1 MPLSKLQFRPGINK
15 ETTSYSNEGGWFDC
29 DKVRFRAGF
38 PEKIGGW
45 AKKTPNSHL
54 GVTRAL
60 HPWQTI
66 SLANYLGVGTNEKY
80 YVLYGGA
87 YYDVTP
93 LRATTSAGD
102 VTFSATNGSST
113 ITVTDTS
120 HGAIVG
126 DFVTLSG
133 AASLGGNITAE
144 VLNQEYKIVTV
155 PTANTYTITA
165 REVNPVS
172 RITVNGIYTPV
183 AVTANSSDSGNGGS
197 STVGAYQLNIG
208 LNTSITGDGW
218 NAGTWGRG
226 TWNSATTPTVESVL
240 RLWTH
245 DNFGEDLVINIFNG
259 GLYYYDSSTGLTNRA
274 VVLSSVSGAVS
285 PPSVAV
291 KVLVSD
297 VDLHVIA
304 FGCDSEDDPGTQDP
318 LLIRFSDQRNALDW
332 KATVDNTAGD
342 LKISSGSKIITAI
355 ETKREILVFTDT
367 SIYSMQF
374 IGPPDTF
381 GITIVSEGISIR
393 SPNSAVAIEDNV
405 FWMGNNEFYVY
416 NGAVQKIPCTL
427 RDFVFSDFNNLQ
439 AEKVFAGVNSS
450 FSEIWWF
457 YPSADSNEINKYV
470 IYNYQQQI
478 WYFGSL
484 QRTAWLDRG
493 VNELPTAASPDYYL
507 YNHET
512 GDDDGSTDPVTAITA
527 HIESSQMDIG
537 EGDQFT
543 FISRIIPDITFRNS
557 DIGKKASLSLK
568 ARNFPGGNYL
578 QTDSAE
584 ISKTAT
590 VPVEQFT
597 NDAFIRLRGRSFALR
612 VESTETGISWR
623 LGSPRIDI
631 RPDGRR

>member
-15 ETTSYSNEGGWFDC
+15 ESTSYSNEGGWFDC

-66 SLANYLGVGTNEKY
+66 SLANYMGVGTNVKY
-80 YVLYGGA
+80 YILYGGA

-102 VTFSATNGSST
+102 VTFAATDGSSI
-113 ITVTDTS
+113 ITVTETA

-126 DFVTLSG
+126 DFVTFSG
-133 AASLGGNITAE
+133 AATLGGLVTAE
-144 VLNQEYKIVTV
+144 VLNQEYQVETV
-155 PTANTYTITA
+155 PSANTFTIIA

-183 AVTANSSDSGNGGS
+183 AVTANSSDSGNGGG

-245 DNFGEDLVINIFNG
+245 DNFGEDIIINIHNG
-259 GLYYYDSSTGLTNRA
+259 GLYYYDSSGGLTNRA
-274 VVLSSVSGAVS
+274 IVLSLVTGAVS
-285 PPSVAV
+285 PPSVAT

-416 NGAVQKIPCTL
+416 NGAVQKVPCTL
-427 RDFVFSDFNNLQ
+427 RDFVFSDFNTLQ
-439 AEKVFAGVNSS
+439 SEKVFAGVNSS
-450 FSEIWWF
+450 FSEVWWF
-457 YPSADSNEINKYV
+457 YPSSSSNDIDKYV

-478 WYFGSL
+478 WYYGSL
-484 QRTAWLDRG
+484 SRTAWLDRG

-537 EGDQFT
+537 EGDQFS
-543 FISRIIPDITFRNS
+543 FINRIIPDLTFRNS
-557 DIGKKASLSLK
+557 DIGKKATLSLK

-578 QTDSAE
+578 QSDSTD

-623 LGSPRIDI
+623 LGSPRVDI

>member
-15 ETTSYSNEGGWFDC
+15 ESTSYSNEGGWFDC

-66 SLANYLGVGTNEKY
+66 SLANYMGVGTNVKY

-102 VTFSATNGSST
+102 VTFAAPNGSSI
-113 ITVTDTS
+113 ITVTETA

-126 DFVTLSG
+126 DFVTFSG
-133 AASLGGNITAE
+133 AATLGGLVTAE
-144 VLNQEYKIVTV
+144 VLNQEYQVETV
-155 PTANTYTITA
+155 PSANTFTIIA

-183 AVTANSSDSGNGGS
+183 AVTANASDSGNGGG

-245 DNFGEDLVINIFNG
+245 DNFGEDIIINIYNG
-259 GLYYYDSSTGLTNRA
+259 GLYYYDSSAGLTNRA
-274 VVLSSVSGAVS
+274 IVLSLVSGAVS
-285 PPSVAV
+285 PPSVATR
-291 KVLVSD
+291 VLVSD

-416 NGAVQKIPCTL
+416 NGAVQKVPCTL
-427 RDFVFSDFNNLQ
+427 RDFVFSDFNTLQ
-439 AEKVFAGVNSS
+439 SEKVFAGVNSS
-450 FSEIWWF
+450 FSEVWWF
-457 YPSADSNEINKYV
+457 YPSSSSNEIDKYV

-478 WYFGSL
+478 WYYGSL
-484 QRTAWLDRG
+484 NRTAWLDRG
-493 VNELPTAASPDYYL
+493 VNELPTAASTDYYL

-537 EGDQFT
+537 EGDQFS
-543 FISRIIPDITFRNS
+543 FINRIIPDLTFRNS
-557 DIGKKASLSLK
+557 DIGKKATLSLK

-578 QTDSAE
+578 QSDSTD

-623 LGSPRIDI
+623 LGSPRVDI

>member
-15 ETTSYSNEGGWFDC
+15 ESTSYSNEGGWFDC

-66 SLANYLGVGTNEKY
+66 SLANYMGVGTNVKY

-102 VTFSATNGSST
+102 VTFAATNGSSI
-113 ITVTDTS
+113 ITVTETA

-126 DFVTLSG
+126 DFVTFSG
-133 AASLGGNITAE
+133 AATLGGLVTAE
-144 VLNQEYKIVTV
+144 VLNQEYQIETV
-155 PTANTYTITA
+155 PSANTFTIIA

-183 AVTANSSDSGNGGS
+183 AVTANASDSGNGGG

-245 DNFGEDLVINIFNG
+245 DNFGEDIIINIYNG
-259 GLYYYDSSTGLTNRA
+259 GLYYYDSSAGLTNRA
-274 VVLSSVSGAVS
+274 VVLSLVSGAVS
-285 PPSVAV
+285 PPSVAT

-416 NGAVQKIPCTL
+416 NGAVQKVPCTL
-427 RDFVFSDFNNLQ
+427 RDFVFSDFNTLQ
-439 AEKVFAGVNSS
+439 SEKVFAGVNSS
-450 FSEIWWF
+450 FSEVWWF
-457 YPSADSNEINKYV
+457 YPSSSSNEIDKYV

-478 WYFGSL
+478 WYYGSL
-484 QRTAWLDRG
+484 NRTAWLDRG
-493 VNELPTAASPDYYL
+493 VNELPTAASTDYYL

-537 EGDQFT
+537 EGDQFS
-543 FISRIIPDITFRNS
+543 FINRIIPDLTFRNS
-557 DIGKKASLSLK
+557 DIGKKATLSLK

-578 QTDSAE
+578 QSDSTD

-623 LGSPRIDI
+623 LGSPRVDI

>member
-15 ETTSYSNEGGWFDC
+15 ESTSYSNEGGWFDC

-66 SLANYLGVGTNEKY
+66 SLANYMGVGTNVKY
-80 YVLYGGA
+80 YILYGGA

-102 VTFSATNGSST
+102 VTFAATNGSST
-113 ITVTDTS
+113 ITVTETA

-126 DFVTLSG
+126 DFVTFSG
-133 AASLGGNITAE
+133 AATLGGLVTAE
-144 VLNQEYKIVTV
+144 VLNQEYQVETV
-155 PTANTYTITA
+155 PSANTFTIIA

-183 AVTANSSDSGNGGS
+183 AVTANASDSGNGGG

-245 DNFGEDLVINIFNG
+245 DNFGEDIIINIYNG
-259 GLYYYDSSTGLTNRA
+259 GLYYYDSSAGLTNRA
-274 VVLSSVSGAVS
+274 IVLSLVSGAVS
-285 PPSVAV
+285 PPSVAT

-416 NGAVQKIPCTL
+416 NGAVQKVPCTL
-427 RDFVFSDFNNLQ
+427 RDFVFSDFNTLQ
-439 AEKVFAGVNSS
+439 SEKVFAGVNSS
-450 FSEIWWF
+450 FSEVWWF
-457 YPSADSNEINKYV
+457 YPSSSSNEIDKYV

-478 WYFGSL
+478 WYYGSL
-484 QRTAWLDRG
+484 NRTAWLDRG
-493 VNELPTAASPDYYL
+493 VNELPTAASTDYYL

-537 EGDQFT
+537 EGDQFS
-543 FISRIIPDITFRNS
+543 FINRIIPDLTFRNS
-557 DIGKKASLSLK
+557 DIGKKATLSLK

-578 QTDSAE
+578 QSDSAD

-623 LGSPRIDI
+623 LGSPRVDI

>member
-15 ETTSYSNEGGWFDC
+15 ESTSYSNEGGWFDC

-66 SLANYLGVGTNEKY
+66 SLANYMGVGTNVKY
-80 YVLYGGA
+80 YILYGGA

-102 VTFSATNGSST
+102 VTFAATDGSSI
-113 ITVTDTS
+113 ITVTETA
-120 HGAIVG
+120 HVAIVG
-126 DFVTLSG
+126 DFVTFSG
-133 AASLGGNITAE
+133 AATLGGLVTAE
-144 VLNQEYKIVTV
+144 VLNQEYQVETV
-155 PTANTYTITA
+155 PSANTFTIIA

-183 AVTANSSDSGNGGS
+183 AVTANSSDSGNGGG

-245 DNFGEDLVINIFNG
+245 DNFGEDIIINIHNG
-259 GLYYYDSSTGLTNRA
+259 GLYYYDSSAGLTNRA
-274 VVLSSVSGAVS
+274 IVLSLVTGAVS
-285 PPSVAV
+285 PPSVAT

-374 IGPPDTF
+374 VGPPDTF

-416 NGAVQKIPCTL
+416 NGAVQKVPCTL
-427 RDFVFSDFNNLQ
+427 RDFVFSDFNTLQ
-439 AEKVFAGVNSS
+439 SEKVFAGVNSS
-450 FSEIWWF
+450 FSEVWWF
-457 YPSADSNEINKYV
+457 YPSSSSNDIDKYV

-478 WYFGSL
+478 WCYGSL
-484 QRTAWLDRG
+484 SRTAWLDRG
-493 VNELPTAASPDYYL
+493 VNELPISASTDYYL

-537 EGDQFT
+537 EGDQFS
-543 FISRIIPDITFRNS
+543 FVRRVIPDLTFRNS
-557 DIGKKASLSLK
+557 TAAAPVVNMLK

-578 QTDSAE
+578 QSDSKE
-584 ISKTAT
+584 IAKTAT

-623 LGSPRIDI
+623 LGSPRVDI

>member
-15 ETTSYSNEGGWFDC
+15 ESTSYSNEGGWFDC

-66 SLANYLGVGTNEKY
+66 SLANYMGVGTNVKY

-102 VTFSATNGSST
+102 VTFAATNGSST
-113 ITVTDTS
+113 ITVTETA

-126 DFVTLSG
+126 DFVTFSG
-133 AASLGGNITAE
+133 AATLGGLVTAE
-144 VLNQEYKIVTV
+144 VLNQEYQVETV
-155 PTANTYTITA
+155 PSANTFTIIA

-183 AVTANSSDSGNGGS
+183 AVTANASDSGNGGG

-226 TWNSATTPTVESVL
+226 TWDSATTPTVESVL

-245 DNFGEDLVINIFNG
+245 DNFGEDIIINIYNG
-259 GLYYYDSSTGLTNRA
+259 GLYYYDSSAGLTNRA
-274 VVLSSVSGAVS
+274 VVLSLVSGAVS
-285 PPSVAV
+285 PPSVAT

-416 NGAVQKIPCTL
+416 NGAVQKVPCTL
-427 RDFVFSDFNNLQ
+427 RDFVFSDFNTLQ
-439 AEKVFAGVNSS
+439 SEKVFAGVNSS
-450 FSEIWWF
+450 FSEVWWF
-457 YPSADSNEINKYV
+457 YPSSSSNEIDKYV

-478 WYFGSL
+478 WYYGSL
-484 QRTAWLDRG
+484 NRTAWLDRG
-493 VNELPTAASPDYYL
+493 VNELPTAASTDYYL

-537 EGDQFT
+537 EGDQFS
-543 FISRIIPDITFRNS
+543 FINRIIPDLTFRNS
-557 DIGKKASLSLK
+557 DIGKKATLSLK

-578 QTDSAE
+578 QSDSTD

-623 LGSPRIDI
+623 LGSPRVDI

>member
-15 ETTSYSNEGGWFDC
+15 ESTSYSNEGGWFDC

-66 SLANYLGVGTNEKY
+66 SLANYMGVGTNVKY

-102 VTFSATNGSST
+102 VTFAATDGSSI
-113 ITVTDTS
+113 ITVTETA

-126 DFVTLSG
+126 DFVTFSG
-133 AASLGGNITAE
+133 AATLGGLVTAE
-144 VLNQEYKIVTV
+144 VLNQEYQVETV
-155 PTANTYTITA
+155 PSANTFTIIA

-183 AVTANSSDSGNGGS
+183 AVTANSSDSGNGGG

-245 DNFGEDLVINIFNG
+245 DNFGEDIIINIHNG
-259 GLYYYDSSTGLTNRA
+259 GLYYYDSSGGLTNRA
-274 VVLSSVSGAVS
+274 IVLSLVTGAVS
-285 PPSVAV
+285 PPSVAT

-416 NGAVQKIPCTL
+416 NGAVQKVPCTL
-427 RDFVFSDFNNLQ
+427 RDFVFSDFNTLQ
-439 AEKVFAGVNSS
+439 SEKVFAGVNSS
-450 FSEIWWF
+450 FSEVWWF
-457 YPSADSNEINKYV
+457 YPSSSSNEIDKYV

-478 WYFGSL
+478 WYYGSL
-484 QRTAWLDRG
+484 NRTAWLDRG
-493 VNELPTAASPDYYL
+493 VNELPTAASTDYYL

-537 EGDQFT
+537 EGDQFS
-543 FISRIIPDITFRNS
+543 FINRIIPDLTFRNS
-557 DIGKKASLSLK
+557 DIGKKATLSLK

-578 QTDSAE
+578 QSDSTD

-623 LGSPRIDI
+623 LGSPRVDI

>member
-15 ETTSYSNEGGWFDC
+15 ESTSYSNEGGWFDC

-66 SLANYLGVGTNEKY
+66 SLANYMGVGTNVKY
-80 YVLYGGA
+80 YILYGGA

-102 VTFSATNGSST
+102 VTFAATDGSSI
-113 ITVTDTS
+113 ITVTETA
-120 HGAIVG
+120 HGAIIG
-126 DFVTLSG
+126 DFVTFSG
-133 AASLGGNITAE
+133 AATLGGLVTAE
-144 VLNQEYKIVTV
+144 VLNQEYQVETV
-155 PTANTYTITA
+155 PSANTFTIIA

-183 AVTANSSDSGNGGS
+183 AVTANSSDSGNGGG

-245 DNFGEDLVINIFNG
+245 DNFGEDIIINIHNG
-259 GLYYYDSSTGLTNRA
+259 GLYYYDSSGGLTNRA
-274 VVLSSVSGAVS
+274 IVLSLVTGAVS
-285 PPSVAV
+285 PPSVAT

-416 NGAVQKIPCTL
+416 NGAVQKVPCTL
-427 RDFVFSDFNNLQ
+427 RDFVFSDFNTLQ
-439 AEKVFAGVNSS
+439 SEKVFAGVNSS
-450 FSEIWWF
+450 FSEVWWF
-457 YPSADSNEINKYV
+457 YPSSSSNDIDKYV

-478 WYFGSL
+478 WYYGSL
-484 QRTAWLDRG
+484 SRTAWLDRG

-537 EGDQFT
+537 EGDQFS
-543 FISRIIPDITFRNS
+543 FINRIIPDLTFRNS
-557 DIGKKASLSLK
+557 DIGKKATLSLK

-578 QTDSAE
+578 QSDSTD

-623 LGSPRIDI
+623 LGSPRVDI

>member
-15 ETTSYSNEGGWFDC
+15 ESTSYSNEGGWFDC

-66 SLANYLGVGTNEKY
+66 SLANYMGVGTNVKY

-102 VTFSATNGSST
+102 VTFAATNGSSI
-113 ITVTDTS
+113 ITVTETA

-126 DFVTLSG
+126 DFVTFSG
-133 AASLGGNITAE
+133 AATLGGLVTAE
-144 VLNQEYKIVTV
+144 VLNQEYQVETV
-155 PTANTYTITA
+155 PSANTFTIIA

-183 AVTANSSDSGNGGS
+183 AVTANASDSGNGGG

-226 TWNSATTPTVESVL
+226 TWDSATTPTVESVL

-245 DNFGEDLVINIFNG
+245 DNFGEDIIINIHNG
-259 GLYYYDSSTGLTNRA
+259 GLYYYDSSAGLTNRA
-274 VVLSSVSGAVS
+274 VVLSLVSGAVS
-285 PPSVAV
+285 PPSVAT

-416 NGAVQKIPCTL
+416 NGAVQKVPCTL
-427 RDFVFSDFNNLQ
+427 RDFVFSDFNTLQ
-439 AEKVFAGVNSS
+439 SEKVFAGVNSS
-450 FSEIWWF
+450 FSEVWWF
-457 YPSADSNEINKYV
+457 YPSSSSNEIDKYV

-478 WYFGSL
+478 WYYGSL
-484 QRTAWLDRG
+484 NRTAWLDRG
-493 VNELPTAASPDYYL
+493 VNELPTAASTDYYL

-537 EGDQFT
+537 EGDQFS
-543 FISRIIPDITFRNS
+543 FINRIIPDLTFRNS
-557 DIGKKASLSLK
+557 DIGKKATLSLK

-578 QTDSAE
+578 QSDSTD

-623 LGSPRIDI
+623 LGSPRVDI

>member
-1 MPLSKLQFRPGINK
+1 M
-15 ETTSYSNEGGWFDC
+15 
-29 DKVRFRAGF
+29 
-38 PEKIGGW
+38 
-45 AKKTPNSHL
+45 
-54 GVTRAL
+54 GVTRDL

-66 SLANYLGVGTNEKY
+66 SLANYMGVGTNVKY

-102 VTFSATNGSST
+102 VTFAATNGSST
-113 ITVTDTS
+113 ITVTETA

-126 DFVTLSG
+126 DFVTFSG
-133 AASLGGNITAE
+133 AATLGGLVTAE
-144 VLNQEYKIVTV
+144 VLNQEYQVETV
-155 PTANTYTITA
+155 PSANTFTIIA

-183 AVTANSSDSGNGGS
+183 AVTANASDSGNGGG

-226 TWNSATTPTVESVL
+226 TWDSATTPTVESVL

-245 DNFGEDLVINIFNG
+245 DNFGEDIIINIYNG
-259 GLYYYDSSTGLTNRA
+259 GLYYYDSSAGLTNRA
-274 VVLSSVSGAVS
+274 IVLSLVSGAVS
-285 PPSVAV
+285 PPSVAT

-416 NGAVQKIPCTL
+416 NGAVQKVPCTL
-427 RDFVFSDFNNLQ
+427 RDFVFSDFNTLQ
-439 AEKVFAGVNSS
+439 SEKVFAGVNSS
-450 FSEIWWF
+450 FSEVWWF
-457 YPSADSNEINKYV
+457 YPSSSSNEIDKYV

-478 WYFGSL
+478 WYYGSL
-484 QRTAWLDRG
+484 NRTAWLARG
-493 VNELPTAASPDYYL
+493 VNELPTAASTDYYL

-537 EGDQFT
+537 EGDQFS
-543 FISRIIPDITFRNS
+543 FINRIIPDLTFRNS
-557 DIGKKASLSLK
+557 DIGKKATLSLK

-578 QTDSAE
+578 QSDSAD

-623 LGSPRIDI
+623 LGSPRVDI

>member
-15 ETTSYSNEGGWFDC
+15 ESTSYSNEGGWFDC

-66 SLANYLGVGTNEKY
+66 SLANYMGVGTNVKY
-80 YVLYGGA
+80 YILYGGA

-102 VTFSATNGSST
+102 VTFAATNGSST
-113 ITVTDTS
+113 ITVTETA

-126 DFVTLSG
+126 DFVTFSG
-133 AASLGGNITAE
+133 AATLGGLVTAE
-144 VLNQEYKIVTV
+144 VLNQEYQVETV
-155 PTANTYTITA
+155 PSANTFTIIA

-183 AVTANSSDSGNGGS
+183 AVTANASDSGNGGG

-245 DNFGEDLVINIFNG
+245 DNFGEDIIINIYNG
-259 GLYYYDSSTGLTNRA
+259 GLYYYDSSAGLTNRA
-274 VVLSSVSGAVS
+274 VVLSLVSGAVS
-285 PPSVAV
+285 PPSVAT

-416 NGAVQKIPCTL
+416 NGAVQKVPCTL
-427 RDFVFSDFNNLQ
+427 RDFVFSDFNTLQ
-439 AEKVFAGVNSS
+439 SEKVFAGVNSS
-450 FSEIWWF
+450 FSEVWWF
-457 YPSADSNEINKYV
+457 YPSSSSNEIDKYV

-478 WYFGSL
+478 WYYGSL
-484 QRTAWLDRG
+484 NRTAWLDRG
-493 VNELPTAASPDYYL
+493 VNELPTAASTDYYL

-537 EGDQFT
+537 EGDQFS
-543 FISRIIPDITFRNS
+543 FINRIIPDLTFRNS
-557 DIGKKASLSLK
+557 DIGKKATLSLK

-578 QTDSAE
+578 QSDSAD

-623 LGSPRIDI
+623 LGSPRVDI

>member
-15 ETTSYSNEGGWFDC
+15 ESTSYSNEGGWFDC

-66 SLANYLGVGTNEKY
+66 SLANYMGVGTNVKY

-102 VTFSATNGSST
+102 VTFAATNGSST
-113 ITVTDTS
+113 ITVTETA

-126 DFVTLSG
+126 DFVTFSG
-133 AASLGGNITAE
+133 AATLGGLVTAE
-144 VLNQEYKIVTV
+144 VLNQEYQIETV
-155 PTANTYTITA
+155 PSANTFTIIA

-183 AVTANSSDSGNGGS
+183 AVTANASDSGNGGG

-245 DNFGEDLVINIFNG
+245 DNFGEDIIINIYNG
-259 GLYYYDSSTGLTNRA
+259 GLYYYDSSAGLTNRA
-274 VVLSSVSGAVS
+274 IVLSLVSGAVS
-285 PPSVAV
+285 PPSVAT

-416 NGAVQKIPCTL
+416 NGAVQKVPCTL
-427 RDFVFSDFNNLQ
+427 RDFVFSDFNTLQ
-439 AEKVFAGVNSS
+439 SEKVFAGVNSS
-450 FSEIWWF
+450 FSEVWWF
-457 YPSADSNEINKYV
+457 YPSSSSNEIDKYV

-478 WYFGSL
+478 WYYGSL
-484 QRTAWLDRG
+484 NRTAWLDRG

-537 EGDQFT
+537 EGDQFS
-543 FISRIIPDITFRNS
+543 FMNRIIPDLTFRNS
-557 DIGKKASLSLK
+557 DIGKKATLSLK

-578 QTDSAE
+578 QSDSTD

-623 LGSPRIDI
+623 LGSPRVDI

>member
-29 DKVRFRAGF
+29 DKIRFRAGF

-102 VTFSATNGSST
+102 VTFSATDGSST

-126 DFVTLSG
+126 DFVTFSG

-155 PTANTYTITA
+155 PTANTFTITA

-259 GLYYYDSSTGLTNRA
+259 GLYYYDSSSGLTNRA
-274 VVLSSVSGAVS
+274 VVLSSVAGAVS

-557 DIGKKASLSLK
+557 EIGKKASLSLK

>member
-87 YYDVTP
+87 YYDITP

-102 VTFSATNGSST
+102 VTFSATDGSST

-126 DFVTLSG
+126 DFVTFSG

-155 PTANTYTITA
+155 PTANTFTITA

-259 GLYYYDSSTGLTNRA
+259 GLYYYDSSSGLTNRA
-274 VVLSSVSGAVS
+274 VVLSSVAGAVS

-557 DIGKKASLSLK
+557 EIGKKASLSLK

>member
-15 ETTSYSNEGGWFDC
+15 ESTSYSNEGGWFDC

-66 SLANYLGVGTNEKY
+66 SLANYMGVGTNVKY
-80 YVLYGGA
+80 YILYGGA

-102 VTFSATNGSST
+102 VTFAATDGSSI
-113 ITVTDTS
+113 ITVTETA
-120 HGAIVG
+120 HGAIIG
-126 DFVTLSG
+126 DFVTFSG
-133 AASLGGNITAE
+133 AATLGGLVTAE
-144 VLNQEYKIVTV
+144 VLNQEYQVETV
-155 PTANTYTITA
+155 PSANTFTIIA

-183 AVTANSSDSGNGGS
+183 AVTANSSDSGNGGG

-245 DNFGEDLVINIFNG
+245 DNFGEDIIINIHNG
-259 GLYYYDSSTGLTNRA
+259 GLYYYDSSAGLTNRA
-274 VVLSSVSGAVS
+274 IVLSLVTGAVS
-285 PPSVAV
+285 PPSVAT

-374 IGPPDTF
+374 VGPPDTF

-416 NGAVQKIPCTL
+416 NGAVQKVPCTL
-427 RDFVFSDFNNLQ
+427 RDFVFSDFNTLQ
-439 AEKVFAGVNSS
+439 SEKVFAGVNSS
-450 FSEIWWF
+450 FSEVWWF
-457 YPSADSNEINKYV
+457 YPSASSSDIDKYV

-478 WYFGSL
+478 WYYGSL
-484 QRTAWLDRG
+484 SRTAWLDRG

-537 EGDQFT
+537 EGDQFS
-543 FISRIIPDITFRNS
+543 FINRIIPDLTFRNS
-557 DIGKKASLSLK
+557 DIGKKATLSLK

-578 QTDSAE
+578 QSDSKE
-584 ISKTAT
+584 IAKTAT

-623 LGSPRIDI
+623 LGSPRVDI

>member
-45 AKKTPNSHL
+45 AKKTPNSFL
-54 GVTRAL
+54 GTTRAL

-66 SLANYLGVGTNEKY
+66 SLANYLGVGTNIKY
-80 YVLYGGA
+80 YIQYGGA
-87 YYDVTP
+87 YYDITP

-126 DFVTLSG
+126 DFVTFSG

-172 RITVNGIYTPV
+172 RITVDGVYTPV
-183 AVTANSSDSGNGGS
+183 AVLASGSDSGNGGS

-226 TWNSATTPTVESVL
+226 TWNSATTPTIQDVM

-245 DNFGEDLVINIFNG
+245 DNFGEDLIINIHNG
-259 GLYYYDSSTGLTNRA
+259 GLYYYDSSQGLTYRA
-274 VVLSSVSGAVS
+274 TVLSSVAGAVS
-285 PPSVAV
+285 PPSIAT

-374 IGPPDTF
+374 VGPPDTF

-405 FWMGNNEFYVY
+405 FWMGSNEFYVY

-427 RDFVFSDFNNLQ
+427 KDFVFSDFNSLQ
-439 AEKVFAGVNSS
+439 SEKVFAGVNSS

-457 YPSADSNEINKYV
+457 YPSADSNEVDKYV

-478 WYFGSL
+478 WYYGSL
-484 QRTAWLDRG
+484 NRTAWLDRG
-493 VNELPTAASPDYYL
+493 VNELPISASTDFYL

-512 GDDDGSTDPVTAITA
+512 GDDDGSTDPVTAIPA

-557 DIGKKASLSLK
+557 EIGKKASLILK
-568 ARNFPGGNYL
+568 TRNFPGGNYL
-578 QTDSAE
+578 QTDPTE
-584 ISKTAT
+584 VSKTAT

>member
-15 ETTSYSNEGGWFDC
+15 ESTSYSNEGGWFDC

-66 SLANYLGVGTNEKY
+66 SLANYMGVGTNVKY

-102 VTFSATNGSST
+102 VTFAATNGSST
-113 ITVTDTS
+113 ITVTETA

-126 DFVTLSG
+126 DFVTFSG
-133 AASLGGNITAE
+133 AATLGGLVTAE
-144 VLNQEYKIVTV
+144 VLNQEYQIETV
-155 PTANTYTITA
+155 PSANTFTIIA

-183 AVTANSSDSGNGGS
+183 AVTANASDSGNGGG

-226 TWNSATTPTVESVL
+226 TWDSATTPTVESVL

-245 DNFGEDLVINIFNG
+245 DNFGEDIIINIYNG
-259 GLYYYDSSTGLTNRA
+259 GLYYYDSSAGLTNRA
-274 VVLSSVSGAVS
+274 IVLSLVSGAVS
-285 PPSVAV
+285 PPSVAT

-416 NGAVQKIPCTL
+416 NGAVQKVPCTL
-427 RDFVFSDFNNLQ
+427 RDFVFSDFNTLQ
-439 AEKVFAGVNSS
+439 SEKVFAGVNSS
-450 FSEIWWF
+450 FSEVWWF
-457 YPSADSNEINKYV
+457 YPSSSSNEIDKYV

-478 WYFGSL
+478 WYYGSL
-484 QRTAWLDRG
+484 NRTAWLDRG
-493 VNELPTAASPDYYL
+493 VNELPTAASTDYYL

-537 EGDQFT
+537 EGDQFS
-543 FISRIIPDITFRNS
+543 FINRIIPDLTFRNS
-557 DIGKKASLSLK
+557 DIGKKATLSLK

-578 QTDSAE
+578 QSDSTD

-623 LGSPRIDI
+623 LGSPRVDI

>member
-1 MPLSKLQFRPGINK
+1 MPLSKFQFRPGINK
-15 ETTSYSNEGGWFDC
+15 ESTSYSNEGGWFDC

-54 GVTRAL
+54 GVSRAL

-66 SLANYLGVGTNEKY
+66 SLANYMGVGTNVKY

-102 VTFSATNGSST
+102 VTFAATNGSST
-113 ITVTDTS
+113 ITVTETA

-126 DFVTLSG
+126 DFVTFSG
-133 AASLGGNITAE
+133 AATLGGLVTAE
-144 VLNQEYKIVTV
+144 VLNQEYQIETV
-155 PTANTYTITA
+155 PSANTFTIIA

-183 AVTANSSDSGNGGS
+183 AVTANASDSGNGGG

-245 DNFGEDLVINIFNG
+245 DNFGEDIIINIYNG
-259 GLYYYDSSTGLTNRA
+259 GLYYYDSSAGLTNRA
-274 VVLSSVSGAVS
+274 IVLSLVSGAVS
-285 PPSVAV
+285 PPSVAT

-416 NGAVQKIPCTL
+416 NGAVQKVPCTL
-427 RDFVFSDFNNLQ
+427 RDFVFSDFNTLQ
-439 AEKVFAGVNSS
+439 SENVFAGVNSS
-450 FSEIWWF
+450 FSEVWWF
-457 YPSADSNEINKYV
+457 YPSSSSNEIDKYV

-478 WYFGSL
+478 WYYGSL
-484 QRTAWLDRG
+484 NRTAWLDRG

-537 EGDQFT
+537 EGDQFS
-543 FISRIIPDITFRNS
+543 FINRIIPDLTFRNS
-557 DIGKKASLSLK
+557 DIGKKATLSLK

-578 QTDSAE
+578 QSDSTD

-623 LGSPRIDI
+623 LGSPRVDI

>member
-29 DKVRFRAGF
+29 DKIRFRAGF

-87 YYDVTP
+87 YYDITP

-126 DFVTLSG
+126 DFVTFSG

-155 PTANTYTITA
+155 PTANTFTITA

-259 GLYYYDSSTGLTNRA
+259 GLYYYDSSAGLTNRA
-274 VVLSSVSGAVS
+274 VVLSSVAGAVS

-484 QRTAWLDRG
+484 PRTAWLDRG

-557 DIGKKASLSLK
+557 EIGKKASLSLK

>member
-29 DKVRFRAGF
+29 DKIRFRAGF

-45 AKKTPNSHL
+45 AKKTPNSFL
-54 GVTRAL
+54 GTTRAL

-66 SLANYLGVGTNEKY
+66 SLANYLGVGTNIKY
-80 YVLYGGA
+80 YIQYGGA
-87 YYDVTP
+87 YYDITP

-126 DFVTLSG
+126 DFVTFSG

-172 RITVNGIYTPV
+172 RITVDGVYTPV
-183 AVTANSSDSGNGGS
+183 AVLASGSDSGNGGS

-226 TWNSATTPTVESVL
+226 TWNSATTPTIQDVM

-245 DNFGEDLVINIFNG
+245 DNFGEDLIINIHNG
-259 GLYYYDSSTGLTNRA
+259 GLYYYDSSQGLTYRA
-274 VVLSSVSGAVS
+274 TVLSSVAGAVS
-285 PPSVAV
+285 PPSIAT

-427 RDFVFSDFNNLQ
+427 RDFVFSDFNSLQ
-439 AEKVFAGVNSS
+439 SEKVFAGVNSS

-457 YPSADSNEINKYV
+457 YPSADSNEVDKYV

-478 WYFGSL
+478 WYYGSL
-484 QRTAWLDRG
+484 NRTAWLDRG
-493 VNELPTAASPDYYL
+493 VNELPISASTDFYL

-512 GDDDGSTDPVTAITA
+512 GDDDGSTDPVTAIPA

-557 DIGKKASLSLK
+557 EIGKKASLILK
-568 ARNFPGGNYL
+568 TRNFPGGNYL
-578 QTDSAE
+578 QTDPTE
-584 ISKTAT
+584 VSKTAT

>member
-87 YYDVTP
+87 YYDITP

-102 VTFSATNGSST
+102 VTFSATDGSST

-126 DFVTLSG
+126 DFVTFSG

-155 PTANTYTITA
+155 PTANTFTITA

-259 GLYYYDSSTGLTNRA
+259 GLYYYDSSSGLTNRA
-274 VVLSSVSGAVS
+274 VVLSSVAGAVS

-457 YPSADSNEINKYV
+457 YPSADSNEIDKYV

-557 DIGKKASLSLK
+557 EIGKKASLSLK

>member
-15 ETTSYSNEGGWFDC
+15 ESTSYSNEGGWFDC

-66 SLANYLGVGTNEKY
+66 SLANYMGVGTNVKY

-102 VTFSATNGSST
+102 VTFAATNGSSI
-113 ITVTDTS
+113 ITVTETA

-126 DFVTLSG
+126 DFVTFSG
-133 AASLGGNITAE
+133 AATLGGLVTAE
-144 VLNQEYKIVTV
+144 VLNQEYQVETV
-155 PTANTYTITA
+155 PSANTFTIIA

-183 AVTANSSDSGNGGS
+183 AVTANASDSGNGGG

-226 TWNSATTPTVESVL
+226 TWDSATTPTVESVL

-245 DNFGEDLVINIFNG
+245 DNFGEDIIINIYNG
-259 GLYYYDSSTGLTNRA
+259 GLYYYDSSAGLTNRA
-274 VVLSSVSGAVS
+274 IVLSLVSGAVS
-285 PPSVAV
+285 PPSVAT

-416 NGAVQKIPCTL
+416 NGAVQKVPCTL
-427 RDFVFSDFNNLQ
+427 RDFVFSDFNTLQ
-439 AEKVFAGVNSS
+439 SEKVFAGVNSS
-450 FSEIWWF
+450 FSEVWWF
-457 YPSADSNEINKYV
+457 YPSSSSNEIDKYV

-478 WYFGSL
+478 WYYGSL
-484 QRTAWLDRG
+484 NRTAWLDRG
-493 VNELPTAASPDYYL
+493 VNELPTAASTDYYL

-537 EGDQFT
+537 EGDQFS
-543 FISRIIPDITFRNS
+543 FINRIIPDLTFRNS
-557 DIGKKASLSLK
+557 DIGKKATLSLK

-578 QTDSAE
+578 QSDSTD

-612 VESTETGISWR
+612 VESTETGIRWR
-623 LGSPRIDI
+623 LGSPRVDI

>member
-15 ETTSYSNEGGWFDC
+15 ESTSYSNEGGWFDC

-45 AKKTPNSHL
+45 AKKTPNSHF

-60 HPWQTI
+60 HPCQTI
-66 SLANYLGVGTNEKY
+66 SLANYMGVGTNVKY

-102 VTFSATNGSST
+102 VTFAATNGSST

-126 DFVTLSG
+126 DFVTFSG
-133 AASLGGNITAE
+133 AATLGGLVTAE
-144 VLNQEYKIVTV
+144 VLNQEYQIETV
-155 PTANTYTITA
+155 PSANTFTIIA

-183 AVTANSSDSGNGGS
+183 AVTANASDSGNGGG

-226 TWNSATTPTVESVL
+226 TWDSATTPTVESVL

-245 DNFGEDLVINIFNG
+245 DNFGEDIIINIYNG
-259 GLYYYDSSTGLTNRA
+259 GLYYYDSSAGLTNRA
-274 VVLSSVSGAVS
+274 IVLSLVSGAVS
-285 PPSVAV
+285 PPSVAT

-332 KATVDNTAGD
+332 KAPVDNTAGD
-342 LKISSGSKIITAI
+342 LKISSGSKIISAR

-416 NGAVQKIPCTL
+416 NGAVQKVPCTL
-427 RDFVFSDFNNLQ
+427 RDFVFSDFNTLQ
-439 AEKVFAGVNSS
+439 SEKVFAGVNSS
-450 FSEIWWF
+450 FSEVWWF
-457 YPSADSNEINKYV
+457 YPSSSSNEIDKYV

-478 WYFGSL
+478 WYYGSL
-484 QRTAWLDRG
+484 NRTAWLDRG

-537 EGDQFT
+537 EGDQFS
-543 FISRIIPDITFRNS
+543 FINRIIPDLTFRNS
-557 DIGKKASLSLK
+557 DIGKKATLSLK

-578 QTDSAE
+578 QSDSTD

-597 NDAFIRLRGRSFALR
+597 NDAFNRLRGRSFALR

-623 LGSPRIDI
+623 LGSPRVDI

>member
-87 YYDVTP
+87 YYDITP

-120 HGAIVG
+120 HGALVG
-126 DFVTLSG
+126 DFVTFSG

-155 PTANTYTITA
+155 PTANTFTITA

-226 TWNSATTPTVESVL
+226 TWNSATTPPVESVL

-457 YPSADSNEINKYV
+457 YPSANSNEIDKYV

-484 QRTAWLDRG
+484 PRTAWLDRG

>member
-15 ETTSYSNEGGWFDC
+15 ESTSYSNEGGWFDC

-66 SLANYLGVGTNEKY
+66 SLANYMGVGTNVKY

-102 VTFSATNGSST
+102 VTFAATNGSSI
-113 ITVTDTS
+113 ITVTETA

-126 DFVTLSG
+126 DFVTFSG
-133 AASLGGNITAE
+133 AATLGGLVTAE
-144 VLNQEYKIVTV
+144 VLNQEYQVETV
-155 PTANTYTITA
+155 PSANTFTIIA

-183 AVTANSSDSGNGGS
+183 AVTANASDSGNGGG

-245 DNFGEDLVINIFNG
+245 DNFGEDIIINIYNG
-259 GLYYYDSSTGLTNRA
+259 GLYYYDSSAGLTNRA
-274 VVLSSVSGAVS
+274 IVLSLVSGAVS
-285 PPSVAV
+285 PPSVAT

-416 NGAVQKIPCTL
+416 NGAVQKVPCTL
-427 RDFVFSDFNNLQ
+427 RDFVFSDFNTLQ
-439 AEKVFAGVNSS
+439 SEKVFAGVNSS
-450 FSEIWWF
+450 FSEVWWF
-457 YPSADSNEINKYV
+457 YPSSSSNEIDKYV

-478 WYFGSL
+478 WYYGSL
-484 QRTAWLDRG
+484 NRTAWLDRG
-493 VNELPTAASPDYYL
+493 VNELPTAASTDYYL

-537 EGDQFT
+537 EGDQFS
-543 FISRIIPDITFRNS
+543 FINRIIPDLTFRNS
-557 DIGKKASLSLK
+557 DIGKKATLSLK

-578 QTDSAE
+578 QSDSTD

-623 LGSPRIDI
+623 LGSPRVDI

>member
-87 YYDVTP
+87 YYDITP

-102 VTFSATNGSST
+102 VTFSATDGSST

-126 DFVTLSG
+126 DFVTFSG

-155 PTANTYTITA
+155 PTANTFTITA

-245 DNFGEDLVINIFNG
+245 DNFGEDLIINIFNG
-259 GLYYYDSSTGLTNRA
+259 GLYYYDSSSGLTNRA
-274 VVLSSVSGAVS
+274 VVLSSVAGAVS

-557 DIGKKASLSLK
+557 EIGKKASLSLK

>member
-15 ETTSYSNEGGWFDC
+15 ESTSYSNEGGWFDC

-66 SLANYLGVGTNEKY
+66 SLANYMGVGTNVKY
-80 YVLYGGA
+80 YILYGGA

-102 VTFSATNGSST
+102 VTFAATDGSSI
-113 ITVTDTS
+113 ITVTETA

-126 DFVTLSG
+126 DFVTFSG
-133 AASLGGNITAE
+133 AATLGGLVTAE
-144 VLNQEYKIVTV
+144 VLNQEYQVETV
-155 PTANTYTITA
+155 PSANTFTIIA

-183 AVTANSSDSGNGGS
+183 AVTANASDSGNGGG

-245 DNFGEDLVINIFNG
+245 DNFGEDIIINIHNG
-259 GLYYYDSSTGLTNRA
+259 GLYYYDSSGGLTNRA
-274 VVLSSVSGAVS
+274 IVLSLVTGAVS
-285 PPSVAV
+285 PPSVAT

-416 NGAVQKIPCTL
+416 NGAVQKVPCTL
-427 RDFVFSDFNNLQ
+427 RDFVFSDFNTLQ
-439 AEKVFAGVNSS
+439 SEKVFAGVNSS
-450 FSEIWWF
+450 FSEVWWF
-457 YPSADSNEINKYV
+457 YPSSSSNDIDKYV

-478 WYFGSL
+478 WYYGSL
-484 QRTAWLDRG
+484 SRTAWLDRG

-537 EGDQFT
+537 EGDQFS
-543 FISRIIPDITFRNS
+543 FINRIIPDLTFRNS
-557 DIGKKASLSLK
+557 DIGKKATLSLK

-578 QTDSAE
+578 QSDSTDV
-584 ISKTAT
+584 SKTAT

-597 NDAFIRLRGRSFALR
+597 NDAFIRIRGRSFALR

-623 LGSPRIDI
+623 LGSPRVDI

>member
-29 DKVRFRAGF
+29 DKIRFRAGF

-45 AKKTPNSHL
+45 AKKTPNSFL
-54 GVTRAL
+54 GTTRAL

-66 SLANYLGVGTNEKY
+66 SLANYLGVGTNIKY
-80 YVLYGGA
+80 YIQYGGA
-87 YYDVTP
+87 YYDITP

-126 DFVTLSG
+126 DFVTFSG

-172 RITVNGIYTPV
+172 RITVDGVYTPV
-183 AVTANSSDSGNGGS
+183 AVLASGSDSGNGGS

-226 TWNSATTPTVESVL
+226 TWNSATTPTIQDVM

-245 DNFGEDLVINIFNG
+245 DNFGEDLIINIHNG
-259 GLYYYDSSTGLTNRA
+259 GLYYYDSSQGLTYRA
-274 VVLSSVSGAVS
+274 TVLSSVAGAVS
-285 PPSVAV
+285 PPSIAT

-374 IGPPDTF
+374 VGPPDTF

-405 FWMGNNEFYVY
+405 FWMGSNEFYVY

-427 RDFVFSDFNNLQ
+427 KDFVFSDFNSLQ
-439 AEKVFAGVNSS
+439 SEKVFAGVNSS

-457 YPSADSNEINKYV
+457 YPSADSNEVDKYV

-478 WYFGSL
+478 WYYGSL
-484 QRTAWLDRG
+484 NRTAWLDRG
-493 VNELPTAASPDYYL
+493 VNELPISASTDFYL

-512 GDDDGSTDPVTAITA
+512 GDDDGSTDPVTAIPA

-557 DIGKKASLSLK
+557 EIGKKASLILK
-568 ARNFPGGNYL
+568 TRNFPGGNYL
-578 QTDSAE
+578 QTDPTE
-584 ISKTAT
+584 VSKTAT

>member
-15 ETTSYSNEGGWFDC
+15 ESTSYSNEGGWFDC

-66 SLANYLGVGTNEKY
+66 SLANYMGVGTNVKY

-102 VTFSATNGSST
+102 VTFAATNGSST
-113 ITVTDTS
+113 ITVTETA

-126 DFVTLSG
+126 DFVTFSG
-133 AASLGGNITAE
+133 AATLGGLVTAE
-144 VLNQEYKIVTV
+144 VLNQEYQIETV
-155 PTANTYTITA
+155 PSANTFTIIA

-183 AVTANSSDSGNGGS
+183 AVTANASDSGNGGG

-226 TWNSATTPTVESVL
+226 TWDSATTPTVESVL

-245 DNFGEDLVINIFNG
+245 DNFGEDIIINIYNG
-259 GLYYYDSSTGLTNRA
+259 GLYYYDSSAGLTNRA
-274 VVLSSVSGAVS
+274 VVLSLVSGAVS
-285 PPSVAV
+285 PPSVAT

-416 NGAVQKIPCTL
+416 NGAVQKVPCTL
-427 RDFVFSDFNNLQ
+427 RDFVFSDFNTLQ
-439 AEKVFAGVNSS
+439 SEKVFAGVNSS
-450 FSEIWWF
+450 FSEVWWF
-457 YPSADSNEINKYV
+457 YPSSSSNEIDKYV

-478 WYFGSL
+478 WYYGSL
-484 QRTAWLDRG
+484 NRTAWLDRG
-493 VNELPTAASPDYYL
+493 VNELPTAASTDYYL

-537 EGDQFT
+537 EGDQFS
-543 FISRIIPDITFRNS
+543 FINRIIPDLTFRNS
-557 DIGKKASLSLK
+557 DIGKKATLSLK

-578 QTDSAE
+578 QSDSAD

-623 LGSPRIDI
+623 LGSPRVDI

>member
-15 ETTSYSNEGGWFDC
+15 ETTSYSNEGGGVDC

-87 YYDVTP
+87 YYDITP

-120 HGAIVG
+120 HGALVG
-126 DFVTLSG
+126 DFVTFSG

-155 PTANTYTITA
+155 PTANTFTITA

-457 YPSADSNEINKYV
+457 YPSANSNEIDKYV

-484 QRTAWLDRG
+484 PRTAWLDRG

-557 DIGKKASLSLK
+557 EIGKKASLSLK

>member
-87 YYDVTP
+87 YYDITP

-126 DFVTLSG
+126 DFVTFSG

-155 PTANTYTITA
+155 PTANTFTITA

-183 AVTANSSDSGNGGS
+183 AVTAKSSDSGNGGS

-457 YPSADSNEINKYV
+457 YPSANSNEIDKYV

-484 QRTAWLDRG
+484 PRTAWLDRG

>member
-15 ETTSYSNEGGWFDC
+15 ESTSYSNEGGWFDC

-66 SLANYLGVGTNEKY
+66 SLANYMGVGTNVKY
-80 YVLYGGA
+80 YILYGGA

-102 VTFSATNGSST
+102 VTFAATDGSSI
-113 ITVTDTS
+113 ITVTETA
-120 HGAIVG
+120 HGAIIG
-126 DFVTLSG
+126 DFVTFSG
-133 AASLGGNITAE
+133 AATLGGLVTAE
-144 VLNQEYKIVTV
+144 VLNQEYQVETV
-155 PTANTYTITA
+155 PSANTFTIIA

-183 AVTANSSDSGNGGS
+183 AVTANSSDSGNGGG

-245 DNFGEDLVINIFNG
+245 DNFGEDIIINIHNG
-259 GLYYYDSSTGLTNRA
+259 GLYYYDSSGGLTNRA
-274 VVLSSVSGAVS
+274 IVLSLVTGAVS
-285 PPSVAV
+285 PPSVAT

-374 IGPPDTF
+374 VGPPDTF

-416 NGAVQKIPCTL
+416 NGAVQKVPCTL
-427 RDFVFSDFNNLQ
+427 RDFVFSDFNTLQ
-439 AEKVFAGVNSS
+439 SEKVFAGVNSS
-450 FSEIWWF
+450 FSEVWWF
-457 YPSADSNEINKYV
+457 YPSSSSNDIDKYV

-478 WYFGSL
+478 WYYGSL
-484 QRTAWLDRG
+484 SRTAWLDRG

-537 EGDQFT
+537 EGDQFS
-543 FISRIIPDITFRNS
+543 FINRIIPDLTFRNS
-557 DIGKKASLSLK
+557 DIGKKATLSLK

-578 QTDSAE
+578 QSDSKE
-584 ISKTAT
+584 IAKTAT

-623 LGSPRIDI
+623 LGSPRVDI

>member
-87 YYDVTP
+87 YYDITP

-102 VTFSATNGSST
+102 VTFSATDGSST

-126 DFVTLSG
+126 DFVTFSG

-172 RITVNGIYTPV
+172 RITVDGIYTPV

-470 IYNYQQQI
+470 IFNYQQQI

-484 QRTAWLDRG
+484 PRTAWLDRG

-507 YNHET
+507 YNNET

-557 DIGKKASLSLK
+557 EIGKKASLSLK

>member
-15 ETTSYSNEGGWFDC
+15 ESTSYSNEGGWFDC

-66 SLANYLGVGTNEKY
+66 SLANYMGVGTNVKY
-80 YVLYGGA
+80 YILYGGA

-102 VTFSATNGSST
+102 VTFAATDGSSI
-113 ITVTDTS
+113 ITVTETA
-120 HGAIVG
+120 HGAIIG
-126 DFVTLSG
+126 DFVTFSG
-133 AASLGGNITAE
+133 AATLGGLVTAE
-144 VLNQEYKIVTV
+144 VLNQEYQVETV
-155 PTANTYTITA
+155 PSANTFTIIA

-183 AVTANSSDSGNGGS
+183 AVTANSSDSGNGGG

-245 DNFGEDLVINIFNG
+245 DNFGEDIIINIHNG
-259 GLYYYDSSTGLTNRA
+259 GLYYYDSSAGLTNRA
-274 VVLSSVSGAVS
+274 IVLSLVTGAVS
-285 PPSVAV
+285 PPSVAT

-374 IGPPDTF
+374 VGPPDTF

-416 NGAVQKIPCTL
+416 NGAVQKVPCTL
-427 RDFVFSDFNNLQ
+427 RDFVFSDFNTLQ
-439 AEKVFAGVNSS
+439 SEKVFAGVNSS
-450 FSEIWWF
+450 FSEVWWF
-457 YPSADSNEINKYV
+457 YPSSSSNDIDKYV

-478 WYFGSL
+478 WYYGSL
-484 QRTAWLDRG
+484 SRTAWLDRG

-537 EGDQFT
+537 EGDQFS
-543 FISRIIPDITFRNS
+543 FINRIIPDLTFRNS
-557 DIGKKASLSLK
+557 DIGKKATLSLK

-578 QTDSAE
+578 QSDSKE
-584 ISKTAT
+584 IAKTAT

-623 LGSPRIDI
+623 LGSPRVDI

>member
-87 YYDVTP
+87 YYDITP

-126 DFVTLSG
+126 DFVTFSG

-259 GLYYYDSSTGLTNRA
+259 GLYYYDSSSGLTNRA
-274 VVLSSVSGAVS
+274 VVLSSVAGAVS

-557 DIGKKASLSLK
+557 EIGKKASMSLK

>member
-87 YYDVTP
+87 YYDITP

-102 VTFSATNGSST
+102 VTFSATDGSST

-126 DFVTLSG
+126 DFVTFSG

-155 PTANTYTITA
+155 PTANTFTITA

-183 AVTANSSDSGNGGS
+183 VVTANSSDSGNGGS

-259 GLYYYDSSTGLTNRA
+259 GLYYYDSSSGLTNRA
-274 VVLSSVSGAVS
+274 VVLSSVAGAVS

-484 QRTAWLDRG
+484 PRTAWLDRG

-557 DIGKKASLSLK
+557 EIGKKASLSLK

>member
-29 DKVRFRAGF
+29 DKIRFRAGF

-45 AKKTPNSHL
+45 AKKTPNSFL
-54 GVTRAL
+54 GTTRAL

-66 SLANYLGVGTNEKY
+66 SLANYLGVGTNIKY
-80 YVLYGGA
+80 YIQYGGA
-87 YYDVTP
+87 YYDITP

-126 DFVTLSG
+126 DFVTFSG

-172 RITVNGIYTPV
+172 RITVDGVYTPV
-183 AVTANSSDSGNGGS
+183 AVLASGSDSGNGGS

-226 TWNSATTPTVESVL
+226 TWNSATTPTIQDVM

-245 DNFGEDLVINIFNG
+245 DNFGEDLIINIHNG
-259 GLYYYDSSTGLTNRA
+259 GLYYYDSSQGLTYRA
-274 VVLSSVSGAVS
+274 TVLSSVAGAVS
-285 PPSVAV
+285 PPSIAT

-405 FWMGNNEFYVY
+405 FWMGSNEFYVY

-427 RDFVFSDFNNLQ
+427 KDFVFSDFNSLQ
-439 AEKVFAGVNSS
+439 SEKVFAGVNSS

-457 YPSADSNEINKYV
+457 YPSADSNEVDKYV

-478 WYFGSL
+478 WYYGSL
-484 QRTAWLDRG
+484 NRTAWLDRG
-493 VNELPTAASPDYYL
+493 VNELPISASTDFYL

-512 GDDDGSTDPVTAITA
+512 GDDDGSTDPVTAIPA

-557 DIGKKASLSLK
+557 EIGKKASLILK
-568 ARNFPGGNYL
+568 TRNFPGGNYL
-578 QTDSAE
+578 QTDPTE
-584 ISKTAT
+584 VSKTAT

>member
-15 ETTSYSNEGGWFDC
+15 ESTSYSNEGGWFDC

-66 SLANYLGVGTNEKY
+66 SLANYMGVGTNVKY

-102 VTFSATNGSST
+102 VTFAATNGSSI
-113 ITVTDTS
+113 ITVTETA

-126 DFVTLSG
+126 DFVTFSG
-133 AASLGGNITAE
+133 AATLGGLVTAE
-144 VLNQEYKIVTV
+144 VLNQEYQVETV
-155 PTANTYTITA
+155 PSANTFTIIA

-183 AVTANSSDSGNGGS
+183 AVTANASDSGNGGG

-226 TWNSATTPTVESVL
+226 TWDSATTPTVESVL

-245 DNFGEDLVINIFNG
+245 DNFGEDIIINIYNG
-259 GLYYYDSSTGLTNRA
+259 GLYYYDSSAGLTNRA
-274 VVLSSVSGAVS
+274 IVLSLVSGAVS
-285 PPSVAV
+285 PPSVAT

-416 NGAVQKIPCTL
+416 NGAVQKVPCTL
-427 RDFVFSDFNNLQ
+427 RDFVFSDFNTLQ
-439 AEKVFAGVNSS
+439 SEKVFAGVNSS
-450 FSEIWWF
+450 FSEVWWF
-457 YPSADSNEINKYV
+457 YPSSSSNEIDKYV

-478 WYFGSL
+478 WYYGSL
-484 QRTAWLDRG
+484 NRTAWLDRG
-493 VNELPTAASPDYYL
+493 VNELPTAASTDYYL

-537 EGDQFT
+537 EGDQFS
-543 FISRIIPDITFRNS
+543 FINRIIPDLTFRNS
-557 DIGKKASLSLK
+557 DIGKKATLSLK

-578 QTDSAE
+578 QSDSTD

-623 LGSPRIDI
+623 LGSPRVDI

>member
-29 DKVRFRAGF
+29 DKIRFRAGF

-45 AKKTPNSHL
+45 AKKTPNSFL
-54 GVTRAL
+54 GTTRAL

-66 SLANYLGVGTNEKY
+66 SLANYLGVGTNIKY
-80 YVLYGGA
+80 YIQYGGA
-87 YYDVTP
+87 YYDITP

-126 DFVTLSG
+126 DFVTFSG

-172 RITVNGIYTPV
+172 RITVDGVYTPV
-183 AVTANSSDSGNGGS
+183 AVLASGSDSGNGGS
-197 STVGAYQLNIG
+197 STVGAYQLNVG

-226 TWNSATTPTVESVL
+226 TWNSATTPTIQDVM

-245 DNFGEDLVINIFNG
+245 DNFGEDLIINIHNG
-259 GLYYYDSSTGLTNRA
+259 GLYYYDSSQGLTYRA
-274 VVLSSVSGAVS
+274 TVLSSVAGAVS
-285 PPSVAV
+285 PPSIAT

-374 IGPPDTF
+374 VGPPDTF

-405 FWMGNNEFYVY
+405 FWMGSNEFYVY

-427 RDFVFSDFNNLQ
+427 KDFVFSDFNSLQ
-439 AEKVFAGVNSS
+439 SEKVFAGVNSS

-457 YPSADSNEINKYV
+457 YPSADSNEVDKYV

-478 WYFGSL
+478 WYYGSL
-484 QRTAWLDRG
+484 NRTAWLDRG
-493 VNELPTAASPDYYL
+493 VNELPISASTDFYL

-512 GDDDGSTDPVTAITA
+512 GDDDGSTDPVTAIPA

-557 DIGKKASLSLK
+557 EIGKKASLILK
-568 ARNFPGGNYL
+568 TRNFPGGNYL
-578 QTDSAE
+578 QTDPTE
-584 ISKTAT
+584 VSKTAT